1 MLENIYTFWLRKRS
15 RWDVTCQP
23 LLDAAAK
30 SLQVSGRTELVETL
44 MQTFAKEN
52 TRRVHLCTLKNK
64 NNVKPKL
71 SKRGSVKFSTL
82 KQNLLFFEK
91 AALKHQPVGSAA
103 SAENNKTTRLSKK
116 LHFFNIS
123 CNGSRFNLC
132 TALHRFLLYALCT
145 RKYSSF
151 IDSEET
157 LKETFR

>member
-1 MLENIYTFWLRKRS
+1 MLENIDTFSLRKKS
-15 RWDVTCQP
+15 RWGFTCQP

-30 SLQVSGRTELVETL
+30 RLQVSGRTELVETL

-64 NNVKPKL
+64 
-71 SKRGSVKFSTL
+71 
-82 KQNLLFFEK
+82 
-91 AALKHQPVGSAA
+91 ALKHQPVGSAA

-132 TALHRFLLYALCT
+132 TALHRFLLYTLCT